1 MNRKKN
7 YLYIFL
13 ISVALVFFGYY
24 RDFVFKK
31 INALMQAWDHD
42 MDYTMPPSMRFLE
55 SYEYATLENI
65 KWLLTVM
72 FTLIYLAISLF
83 AIKVIFNTRTYR
95 NITIGAFIGV
105 TVASGILILLGLIF
119 HSASYKMYEFARY
132 LMGMVQSP
140 IALMVLIPAF
150 IIAER
155 EKPEG
160 LN

>member
-1 MNRKKN
+1 MNRKKK

-13 ISVALVFFGYY
+13 IIVALVFFGYY

-55 SYEYATLENI
+55 NYEYATLENI
-65 KWLLTVM
+65 EWLLTVM